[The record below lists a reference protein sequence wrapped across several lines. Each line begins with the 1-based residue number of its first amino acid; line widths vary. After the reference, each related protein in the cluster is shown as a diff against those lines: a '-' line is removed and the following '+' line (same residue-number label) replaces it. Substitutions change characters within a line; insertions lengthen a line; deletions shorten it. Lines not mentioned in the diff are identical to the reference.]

1 MKYKLT
7 VLCMIAMAAL
17 TMATCGSEPEAEVKL
32 CGNGVLDFS
41 ESCDAENLGGWTC
54 GDIPAL
60 GKYAG
65 GLLSCSN
72 ECILDTS
79 TCDPCWGYPCETP
92 SGYGDRVGDV
102 IEDNTFI
109 AGNAEARGYG
119 IRNDTPNEFALSH
132 AYKDRASAG
141 GRWKGALIFVTTG
154 WCPYCGAEAV
164 VLEERYQ
171 HYLAQGILF
180 IAIVAQDA
188 TGTTATAL
196 YAEGHSNDYGWTF
209 PTVAGEF
216 PTRYWP
222 NQVGYPLN
230 MILDLETM
238 EIVKSDAGALM
249 RAEDVDA
256 YLSDFIEQTE

>member
-1 MKYKLT
+1 
-7 VLCMIAMAAL
+7 
-17 TMATCGSEPEAEVKL
+17 VKL
-32 CGNGVLDFS
+32 CGNGALDFS
-41 ESCDAENLGGWTC
+41 ESCDAENLGGWEC

-65 GLLSCSN
+65 GLLSCSD
-72 ECILDTS
+72 ECVLDTS
-79 TCDPCWGYPCETP
+79 TCDPCWGYPCEP
-92 SGYGDRVGDV
+92 PVGYGRSVGAI

-109 AGNAEARGYG
+109 ASNSEARGYG
-119 IRNDTPNEFALSH
+119 LRNDTPEEFALSY
-132 AYKDRASAG
+132 AYKDRVSAG

-154 WCPYCGAEAV
+154 WCPYCRAEAL

-180 IAIVAQDA
+180 IAVVAQDSV
-188 TGTTATAL
+188 GVTATAQ

-216 PTRYWP
+216 PTKYWP
-222 NQVGYPLN
+222 DQIGYPLN

-238 EIVKSDAGALM
+238 EIVKSDAGSLM
-249 RAEDVDA
+249 STRDVDA
-256 YLSDFIEQTE
+256 YLADFLEQTE